1 MAVPLMALVIW
12 VVVAD
17 RSAIRAWPVAALLLI
32 GLIVLA
38 VPTEAWQ
45 KFLSRIEHAGIGP
58 FNVGLRD
65 LEKAAEKAPPSDTE
79 EVGDTEE
86 ETKKAETVFDLRMQL
101 EWKLAYI
108 AKHLLRTDEGVTF
121 VTIGSLKFDDYLDE
135 SEARTAAS
143 IMMASEDELARLPGA
158 ERRKFIEDAQTFLDG
173 LRTAVFWGRVKREL
187 QGREDEN
194 GREDEDADDLTPTGV
209 EGTGGRHD
217 LLVGDTDEEARIIP
231 ILAINPGS
239 RKIKRAIEPIEQGD
253 LPSPTTKRQIIVT
266 PDTSTS
272 KAPSSLPSGV
282 EVVKLCDLRRTLKR
296 GEER

>member
-1 MAVPLMALVIW
+1 MAAPLMALVIW

-45 KFLSRIEHAGIGP
+45 RFLSRIEHAGIGP
-58 FNVGLRD
+58 LNVGLREV
-65 LEKAAEKAPPSDTE
+65 EKAAEKAPPSDTE

-121 VTIGSLKFDDYLDE
+121 VTIGSLKFDGYLDDA
-135 SEARTAAS
+135 EARTAAS
-143 IMMASEDELARLPGA
+143 IMMASEEEFERLPA
-158 ERRKFIEDAQTFLDG
+158 ARRRQFIEDAQTFLDG

-187 QGREDEN
+187 RGGEDKDAEN
-194 GREDEDADDLTPTGV
+194 LTPTGV

-217 LLVGDTDEEARIIP
+217 LLVGDTDEEIRIVP
-231 ILAINPGS
+231 ILAVNPDS
-239 RKIKRAIEPIEQGD
+239 RKIKRAIEPIEEEE
-253 LPSPTTKRQIIVT
+253 LPGPTTKRQIIVT
-266 PDTSTS
+266 PDTSES
-272 KAPSSLPSGV
+272 SAPSSLPSGV
-282 EVVKLCDLRRTLKR
+282 EVVKLSGLRDALDAT
-296 GEER
+296 